1 MALTPEDR
9 YHLDKWWLFSELKS
23 EFLVSDPSNISTVF
37 HLREHD
43 APTKNVQSRLLKQL
57 AGQNIIELEKIDDSS
72 YKVVFMHGFVK
83 AYDAMYLW
91 FKNYSDVT
99 GIKAVYETT
108 GTVDASE
115 LITVRLSKEGRGLLL
130 IADDEKVMLNRFTTG
145 RPPELIMGYLIY
157 NRPGSL
163 VRLNELKRE
172 IDGVAD
178 VKDIAEVIRKVGF
191 DKQLKKLFFKRIGTK
206 EIELTNPIEI
216 TKAEWQQIKQKL
228 AP

>member
-1 MALTPEDR
+1 MTQSPEDK
-9 YHLDKWWLFSELKS
+9 YHLDKWWLFQELRS

-43 APTKNVQSRLLKQL
+43 APNETTQSRLLEQL

-99 GIKAVYETT
+99 GLGSVY
-108 GTVDASE
+108 GSSVAPDASE
-115 LITVRLSKEGRGLLL
+115 HIVVRLSKEGRGLWL
-130 IADDEKVMLNRFTTG
+130 IAGDEKVLLNRFTTG
-145 RPPELIMGYLIY
+145 RPPELIMGYLIN

-163 VRLNELKRE
+163 VRLSELKRE
-172 IDGVAD
+172 IDGVAEVGD
-178 VKDIAEVIRKVGF
+178 LAETVRKIGF
-191 DKQLKKLFFKRIGTK
+191 DKQLKQLFFKRCGTK
-206 EIELTNPIEI
+206 ELELTNPVE
-216 TKAEWQQIKQKL
+216 TSVTEWEEIKQKR